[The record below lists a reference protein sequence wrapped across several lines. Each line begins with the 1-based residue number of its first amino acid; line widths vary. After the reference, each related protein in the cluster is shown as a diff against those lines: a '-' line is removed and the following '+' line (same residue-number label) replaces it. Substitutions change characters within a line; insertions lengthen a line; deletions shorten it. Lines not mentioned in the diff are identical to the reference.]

1 MVKKALEFCWIPGG
15 WDANKD
21 GIMEGSQH
29 NTMDVEYFGPN
40 PQMGFWYL
48 GALKAAG
55 RLAMYVGDK
64 QFAGTCE
71 NLYTNGSKWMD
82 ANLFNGE
89 YYEQI
94 IQPPMKA
101 ENIAPG
107 LMMGMGTKDLTS
119 PDFQLGKGV
128 LVDQLVGQVLAH
140 ILDLG
145 YLANPEN
152 IKKTN
157 ESIIKYNHRD
167 DLSKHPNFMRS
178 YALGN
183 DAALLMAAYP
193 GERPL
198 FPFPY
203 FTEVMTGFEYSAA
216 VEMLYD
222 GQFDI
227 GLKTMQDIRN
237 RYDGI
242 KRNPFNEAEF
252 GNHYARSMMA
262 WGSILAI
269 TGFHYSAV
277 EKSMAFTSK
286 PGKYFW
292 SNGYSW
298 GTCEVKNKEVILT
311 VLSGKLE
318 LNSFLLDGIGTKK
331 LKGETTMANQN
342 IIFKF

>member
-1 MVKKALEFCWIPGG
+1 
-15 WDANKD
+15 
-21 GIMEGSQH
+21 
-29 NTMDVEYFGPN
+29 
-40 PQMGFWYL
+40 
-48 GALKAAG
+48 
-55 RLAMYVGDK
+55 
-64 QFAGTCE
+64 
-71 NLYTNGSKWMD
+71 
-82 ANLFNGE
+82 
-89 YYEQI
+89 
-94 IQPPMKA
+94 
-101 ENIAPG
+101 
-107 LMMGMGTKDLTS
+107 
-119 PDFQLGKGV
+119 
-128 LVDQLVGQVLAH
+128 
-140 ILDLG
+140 
-145 YLANPEN
+145 
-152 IKKTN
+152 
-157 ESIIKYNHRD
+157 
-167 DLSKHPNFMRS
+167 MRS

-193 GERPL
+193 GERPQY
-198 FPFPY
+198 PFPY